1 MPNMPQNPEEYRMAF
16 GDHLDELRHRLILS
30 LLAPIPLAILFFLA
44 GDWLLLWLMAPLQSV
59 QLAYGF
65 PQQLQVLSPPEF
77 LLLNI
82 KVSIIAAIVCSLPW
96 LLWQAWLFIG
106 PGLYPR
112 ERRFVHFL
120 VPGSAL
126 LTAAG
131 IFLMYFVMLP
141 LMLEVLMV
149 IGGSLEARPHLV
161 EIAPDTTPTEGLG
174 SLPLV
179 TEEPAAPTAGD
190 AWVLMPQG
198 TLQIAVPEPDLERTV
213 RILQLP
219 LEGTDAI
226 WQAFRLTS
234 YINFVLIL
242 LLGIAVAFQMPL
254 VIVLLGWLGIVDTDT
269 LKRHRKWAMLI
280 CGLVAAITTPA
291 DVMSMLMML
300 IPLYLLY
307 ELGIIILQLIPA
319 SRLAGDAEPRP

>member
-1 MPNMPQNPEEYRMAF
+1 MPNMPHNPEEYRMAF
-16 GDHLDELRHRLILS
+16 GDHLEELRKRIIIS
-30 LLAPIPLAILFFLA
+30 LAAPVPLAILFFVG

-59 QLAYGF
+59 QLDYGF

-77 LLLNI
+77 LLLKI
-82 KVSIIAAIVCSLPW
+82 KVSIIAALVCSLPW

-120 VPGSAL
+120 VPGSAV
-126 LTAAG
+126 LTASG
-131 IFLMYFVMLP
+131 ILLMYFVMLP

-149 IGGSLEARPHLV
+149 IGGSLEARPSLIEV
-161 EIAPDTTPTEGLG
+161 APDATATEGLG
-174 SLPLV
+174 RLPLI
-179 TEEPAAPTAGD
+179 TEEPVAPTAGD
-190 AWVLMPQG
+190 AWVLMPEG
-198 TLQIAVPEPDLERTV
+198 TLQIAVPEPERENTV

-254 VIVLLGWLGIVDTDT
+254 VIVLLGWLGIVDTEL
-269 LKRHRKWAMLI
+269 LKRNRKWALLV

-307 ELGIIILQLIPA
+307 ELGVVILQFIPA